1 MWYEMFLGKLLH
13 EFSLVLGFSSFSASV
28 LLQCISKGSY
38 KKRKKTGLTI
48 YGQRVPRRI
57 WRNGEEVRRFS
68 PLPSTP
74 SILTAML
81 HAVLGAWL

>member
-1 MWYEMFLGKLLH
+1 MYIKK
-13 EFSLVLGFSSFSASV
+13 VL
-28 LLQCISKGSY
+28 I
-38 KKRKKTGLTI
+38 KKERKRVNRLTI